1 MLGHHNEAL
10 LAQIVRSVACNS
22 RHTVEARLCRWLL
35 IVHDRV
41 DGDNLELTQEFV
53 TQMLGS
59 ERTTVAVTARA
70 LHAAGLIKY
79 SRGHV
84 TILDREGIEEAAC
97 ECYGMGRK
105 HFDRLMSLRPA

>member
-1 MLGHHNEAL
+1 MKKGGRSRPRDARNQSSHDCFASVTTAISARSNDRNMQTGLAL
-10 LAQIVRSVACNS
+10 
-22 RHTVEARLCRWLL
+22 
-35 IVHDRV
+35 
-41 DGDNLELTQEFV
+41 
-53 TQMLGS
+53 MLGS
-59 ERTTVAVTARA
+59 ERTTVTVTARA
-70 LHAAGLIKY
+70 LQAAGLIKY